1 MPACK
6 PSSPLPIALR
16 MAHALPDSKH
26 QASIV
31 AALLSYR

>member
-6 PSSPLPIALR
+6 PPSPLPIALR
-16 MAHALPDSKH
+16 MAHALTDSKH

-31 AALLSYR
+31 AGLLFYR